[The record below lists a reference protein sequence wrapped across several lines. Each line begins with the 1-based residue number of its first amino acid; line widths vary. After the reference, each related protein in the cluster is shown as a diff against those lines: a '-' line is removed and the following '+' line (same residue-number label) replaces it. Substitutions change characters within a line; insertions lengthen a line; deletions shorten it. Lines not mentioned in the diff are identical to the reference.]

1 MSKLFLGTEEITP
14 TDTKLITTYTGGN
27 GIIVAKD
34 TINIDQ
40 SVVAL
45 KAELPK
51 NVSQLTNDKGYLTN
65 ADLTEKFD
73 NKQDKLTAGDNIT
86 ISEDNVISAV
96 DTTYTAGEGIA
107 IQDGV
112 ISNTRDSASWGNI
125 SGDITAQTDLKTAL
139 DAKQG
144 TLTAGANITIEN
156 GVISASGTG
165 GGGAEYTAGTG
176 LKLTGNVFS
185 IDDTVA
191 TVESVNTS
199 IAGKQDVINDID
211 TIRSNATAGK
221 EAKDTL
227 TNIVPEQASTTNKLA
242 DKNYVNSS
250 VATNTAYFKGTFDT
264 LEELKAVTE
273 VTNNDYGFVKG
284 VDDSGNPVFNRY
296 KFNGTEWIYEYSLN
310 NSSFTAAQWDA
321 VNSGVTAG
329 KVTGYD
335 AHVANEGI
343 HVTAE
348 QKTSWTAKQDAIED
362 LATIRSGA
370 ALGAT
375 ALQSYTESDPTVP
388 AHVKAITEEN
398 ITAWNNKSSFSGSYE
413 DLTNKPTIPTVNNNT
428 IIIKQGDEIKG
439 TFTLN
444 QGEDYTVELDVG
456 GSGTTAASQFGE
468 INGTTTTSTTELDLG
483 RTVKKSQM
491 VGLNVGNTL
500 VLPELYSLSTDGT
513 KIILQNAIGANVM
526 WSVVYVKALNVA
538 ELQEATSETSGV
550 VKIDSTPTAGSTNA
564 ITSGA
569 VYAALQEIKNTLS
582 QLNSGN

>member
-1 MSKLFLGTEEITP
+1 MSTEEKTSQLIINKLTKEQFEAIETP
-14 TDTKLITTYTGGN
+14 SET
-27 GIIVAKD
+27 
-34 TINIDQ
+34 
-40 SVVAL
+40 
-45 KAELPK
+45 ELYLTPDESIQVGD
-51 NVSQLTNDKGYLTN
+51 NVSVLVNDAGY
-65 ADLTEKFD
+65 
-73 NKQDKLTAGDNIT
+73 QTASDVEAVVSGKIT
-86 ISEDNVISAV
+86 
-96 DTTYTAGEGIA
+96 
-107 IQDGV
+107 
-112 ISNTRDSASWGNI
+112 
-125 SGDITAQTDLKTAL
+125 
-139 DAKQG
+139 
-144 TLTAGANITIEN
+144 
-156 GVISASGTG
+156 
-165 GGGAEYTAGTG
+165 
-176 LKLTGNVFS
+176 
-185 IDDTVA
+185 
-191 TVESVNTS
+191 
-199 IAGKQDVINDID
+199 GKQDTIADLD
-211 TIRSNATAGK
+211 TIRSGAALGATALQTYTETDPTVPAHVKAITAENIAAWNNKSSFSGNY
-221 EAKDTL
+221 EDL
-227 TNIVPEQASTTNKLA
+227 TNKPTIPTVP
-242 DKNYVNSS
+242 S
-250 VATNTAYFKGTFDT
+250 VVSAFENDAGY
-264 LEELKAVTE
+264 
-273 VTNNDYGFVKG
+273 VTNEYH
-284 VDDSGNPVFNRY
+284 DS
-296 KFNGTEWIYEYSLN
+296 T
-310 NSSFTAAQWDA
+310 
-321 VNSGVTAG
+321 
-329 KVTGYD
+329 
-335 AHVANEGI
+335 
-343 HVTAE
+343 
-348 QKTSWTAKQDAIED
+348 KQDVIED

-550 VKIDSTPTAGSTNA
+550 VKIDSIPTAGSTNA

-569 VYAALQEIKNTLS
+569 VYAALQEIKDTLS

>member
-1 MSKLFLGTEEITP
+1 MSTEEKT
-14 TDTKLITTYTGGN
+14 
-27 GIIVAKD
+27 
-34 TINIDQ
+34 
-40 SVVAL
+40 
-45 KAELPK
+45 
-51 NVSQLTNDKGYLTN
+51 SQLIINKLTKEQFEAIETPSETELYLTP
-65 ADLTEKFD
+65 DESI
-73 NKQDKLTAGDNIT
+73 QAGDNVSVLVNDAGYQTASDVEAVVSGKIT
-86 ISEDNVISAV
+86 GKQ
-96 DTTYTAGEGIA
+96 DTIADLDTIRFGAALGATALQTYTETDPTVPAHVKA
-107 IQDGV
+107 
-112 ISNTRDSASWGNI
+112 
-125 SGDITAQTDLKTAL
+125 ITAE
-139 DAKQG
+139 
-144 TLTAGANITIEN
+144 NITAWNNKSSFSGNYEDLTNKPTIPTVPSVVSAFEN
-156 GVISASGTG
+156 DAGYITN
-165 GGGAEYTAGTG
+165 EYH
-176 LKLTGNVFS
+176 
-185 IDDTVA
+185 D
-191 TVESVNTS
+191 NT
-199 IAGKQDVINDID
+199 KQDVI
-211 TIRSNATAGK
+211 
-221 EAKDTL
+221 
-227 TNIVPEQASTTNKLA
+227 
-242 DKNYVNSS
+242 
-250 VATNTAYFKGTFDT
+250 
-264 LEELKAVTE
+264 
-273 VTNNDYGFVKG
+273 
-284 VDDSGNPVFNRY
+284 
-296 KFNGTEWIYEYSLN
+296 
-310 NSSFTAAQWDA
+310 
-321 VNSGVTAG
+321 
-329 KVTGYD
+329 
-335 AHVANEGI
+335 
-343 HVTAE
+343 
-348 QKTSWTAKQDAIED
+348 ED
-362 LATIRSGA
+362 LAAIRSGA

-569 VYAALQEIKNTLS
+569 VYAALQEIKDTLS